1 MLFFLKRS
9 QMFLIHLK
17 DGMILYGE
25 QYKPL
30 LVFLEY
36 WLLDLRSCER
46 GKLIHS
52 IFNEMIIF
60 SANLNDISHH
70 LTGIYNLIY

>member
-1 MLFFLKRS
+1 MFF
-9 QMFLIHLK
+9 IHFK

-30 LVFLEY
+30 LVFFED
-36 WLLDLRSCER
+36 WLLDLGRCEW
-46 GKLIHS
+46 GNLIHS

-60 SANLNDISHH
+60 CANLNDITQH
-70 LTGIYNLIY
+70 LTGIYNLI